1 MKHSTAYYFLLGGAF
16 VWCLLLFLP
25 QFAALSDASLFA
37 NQSYKIYSKIC
48 HQYDSHS
55 LHLFGEKLAVCAR
68 CSTTYFGFLFG
79 VILSPVLIKRFSLN
93 SRWLFI
99 ALVPMLLDVIGGWLG
114 VHDSTLVTRTITGL
128 LFGVA
133 TGIILTPYF
142 IKGCVELSTTYI
154 HNKKTYYESQ
164 T

>member
-1 MKHSTAYYFLLGGAF
+1 MKHTTAYYFFLGGALI
-16 VWCLLLFLP
+16 WCLLLFLP
-25 QFAALSDASLFA
+25 PVASLLNA
-37 NQSYKIYSKIC
+37 PLIAEQSYKIYSRIC

-68 CSTTYFGFLFG
+68 CSTIYFGFFFG
-79 VILSPVLIKRFSLN
+79 VLLSPLISKKFSQN
-93 SRWLFI
+93 SHWLLI
-99 ALVPMLLDVIGGWLG
+99 ALVPMLLDVVGSWLG
-114 VHDSTLVTRTITGL
+114 VHESTLVLRILTGS

-142 IKGCVELSTTYI
+142 IEGCIELSTKFL